1 VNGAITGRPTAAG
14 KSSVTITATN
24 QYGGSSSN
32 TYLIRVL
39 AKV

>member
-1 VNGAITGRPTAAG
+1 
-14 KSSVTITATN
+14 VTITATN